1 MRAVL
6 DASAFFSAIA
16 LSGELYTTPHVVA
29 ELKDL
34 RSRVRL
40 DLLCE
45 SGLTVREPGREA
57 QARVRDVAGR
67 IGEGEALSET
77 DQGVLA
83 LALELGAEVVTDDYA
98 LQNAAYRMG
107 VPVIPIHQKGA
118 RRIAW
123 QYRCTGCG
131 RPYEGP
137 GECPV
142 CGAAIKRRIK

>member
-6 DASAFFSAIA
+6 DASAFFSALT
-16 LSGELYTTPHVVA
+16 LSGELYTTPHVVS

-34 RSRVRL
+34 RSKVRF

-57 QARVRDVAGR
+57 QEKARGVAMR

-77 DQGVLA
+77 DLGILA
-83 LALELGAEVVTDDYA
+83 LALELGAEIVTDDYA
-98 LQNAAYRMG
+98 LQNAAHRMEIQ
-107 VPVIPIHQKGA
+107 VIPIQQKGA
-118 RRIAW
+118 RRITW
-123 QYRCTGCG
+123 KYRCTGCG
-131 RPYEGP
+131 KTYTGP